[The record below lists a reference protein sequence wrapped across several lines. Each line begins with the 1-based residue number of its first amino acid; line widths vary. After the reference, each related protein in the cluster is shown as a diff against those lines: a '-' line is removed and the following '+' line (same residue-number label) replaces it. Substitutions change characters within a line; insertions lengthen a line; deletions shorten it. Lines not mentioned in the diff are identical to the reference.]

1 MTPGFHW
8 TLRPSV
14 KEDDPAL
21 KAFPAA
27 LPLLVKQL
35 LLQRGFKGGAET
47 ELFLEP
53 RLSHL
58 SDPFLMGEMGAAVER
73 IFRAVDAGETV
84 CIYGDYDVDGVTSVA
99 LLRAIL
105 MAYDLDPQYFIP
117 VRSREGYGL
126 SEAGMERCLCECSDK
141 PSLLITVDCGTS
153 SVREVD
159 MLNKR
164 GIDVI
169 ILDHHEAGPQGRPDA
184 VAVVNAKIEENS
196 PYTYL
201 CSAGVVFKLAHAL
214 LKVRKLKTFD
224 LKLYLDLVAVATV
237 ADIVPL
243 VDENRILVRHGL
255 GRLAHSRHT
264 GLKTLTEIAGIRPS
278 DAASHAGF
286 LNAAHVGFR
295 IGPRINAAGRMDSPM
310 DALELLLT
318 MDNRRAVQLA
328 QMLDSHNRKRQE
340 EEEAIRTDA
349 VQMLHNS
356 FDPERDNVIVLG
368 SRAWHPGVVGIVAS
382 QLMRRYHKPTFVIAF
397 DESGVGKGSGRSIP
411 GVSLVQAI
419 HQCADTL
426 VSGGGHDMAAGLVI
440 EESRM
445 DDFRRAFNR
454 YVSETTTEEQRCPV
468 LNIDMEVSFQAL

>member
-237 ADIVPL
+237 ADIVP
-243 VDENRILVRHGL
+243 
-255 GRLAHSRHT
+255 
-264 GLKTLTEIAGIRPS
+264 
-278 DAASHAGF
+278 
-286 LNAAHVGFR
+286 
-295 IGPRINAAGRMDSPM
+295 
-310 DALELLLT
+310 
-318 MDNRRAVQLA
+318 
-328 QMLDSHNRKRQE
+328 
-340 EEEAIRTDA
+340 
-349 VQMLHNS
+349 
-356 FDPERDNVIVLG
+356 
-368 SRAWHPGVVGIVAS
+368 PGG
-382 QLMRRYHKPTFVIAF
+382 
-397 DESGVGKGSGRSIP
+397 
-411 GVSLVQAI
+411 
-419 HQCADTL
+419 
-426 VSGGGHDMAAGLVI
+426 
-440 EESRM
+440 
-445 DDFRRAFNR
+445 
-454 YVSETTTEEQRCPV
+454 
-468 LNIDMEVSFQAL
+468 

>member
-264 GLKTLTEIAGIRPS
+264 GLKTLTEIAGIRPLGRRQPRRIPERRACGLP
-278 DAASHAGF
+278 DR
-286 LNAAHVGFR
+286 AAHQRRRAHGLPHGCPGIAADHGQQAR
-295 IGPRINAAGRMDSPM
+295 RPARPDAGLAQPQAAGRGGSHQDGRRPN
-310 DALELLLT
+310 APQLL
-318 MDNRRAVQLA
+318 
-328 QMLDSHNRKRQE
+328 
-340 EEEAIRTDA
+340 
-349 VQMLHNS
+349 
-356 FDPERDNVIVLG
+356 
-368 SRAWHPGVVGIVAS
+368 
-382 QLMRRYHKPTFVIAF
+382 
-397 DESGVGKGSGRSIP
+397 
-411 GVSLVQAI
+411 
-419 HQCADTL
+419 
-426 VSGGGHDMAAGLVI
+426 
-440 EESRM
+440 
-445 DDFRRAFNR
+445 
-454 YVSETTTEEQRCPV
+454 
-468 LNIDMEVSFQAL
+468 